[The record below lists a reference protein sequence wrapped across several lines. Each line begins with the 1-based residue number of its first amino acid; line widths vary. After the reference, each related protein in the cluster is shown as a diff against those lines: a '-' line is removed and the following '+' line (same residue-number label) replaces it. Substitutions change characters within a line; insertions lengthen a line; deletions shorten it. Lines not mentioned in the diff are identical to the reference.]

1 MSPWEARAPL
11 TGGRHRAVHENEEG
25 GGLAASPFFAFN
37 ARKAERILSFKKRF
51 LLFEENKAN
60 DQRDCCDGNNQECKL
75 ESMLFASFT

>member
-1 MSPWEARAPL
+1 MKKGEASRPP
-11 TGGRHRAVHENEEG
+11 
-25 GGLAASPFFAFN
+25 PFFAFN